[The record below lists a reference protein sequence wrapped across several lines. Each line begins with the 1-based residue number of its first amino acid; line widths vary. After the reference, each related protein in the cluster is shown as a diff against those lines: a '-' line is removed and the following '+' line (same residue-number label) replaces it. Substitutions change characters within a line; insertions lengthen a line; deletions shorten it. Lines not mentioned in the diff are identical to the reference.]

1 MNKKLLRT
9 LKLITSTITT
19 SKAKRIQK
27 EDRKK
32 IMQVTNGN
40 KRFTTFSTMT
50 NMKNMSLTTI
60 RSLETSKG

>member
-27 EDRKK
+27 EYRKK